1 MDILSHAHGVHE
13 GHLHGEGNIIL
24 STLEHSLLDL
34 LPMIPLLLITFILIE
49 LMEHKFSAKLQNTIR
64 KAGMLG
70 PILGALIGI
79 IPQCGFSIMA
89 VAFYSKRV
97 ISLGTMMAIFLATSD
112 EAIPVILSMPKSYGI
127 LVPFLVLKI
136 VIAATAGYI
145 IDMFVSERNRK
156 LDVACTRETEEMG
169 SLCTESSKINVKNV
183 VLHSLERTVKVMAYI
198 YVVMVIISLAVEFIG
213 IERLS
218 SGVLSGGIPQ
228 ILAFSII
235 GLVPNC
241 AVSVGIVQLY
251 SVGVISFASVIAGLC
266 SNAGLGLIYLY
277 KESKSFKKS
286 FMITLMLLT
295 ISFVAGSLIYIVDI
309 LT

>member
-1 MDILSHAHGVHE
+1 MDILSHAHGAHE

-34 LPMIPLLLITFILIE
+34 LPMIPLLLITFIVIE
-49 LMEHKFSAKLQNTIR
+49 LMEHKFADKLQNSIK
-64 KAGMLG
+64 KAGILG

-89 VAFYSKRV
+89 VAFYSKRM

-127 LVPFLVLKI
+127 LVPFLVLK
-136 VIAATAGYI
+136 VLIATTAGYI
-145 IDMFVSERNRK
+145 IDLFINEKSKRLEMV
-156 LDVACTRETEEMG
+156 CTRETEQIA
-169 SLCTESSKINVKNV
+169 SVCTETESINYKKVIY
-183 VLHSLERTVKVMAYI
+183 HSIERTFKVMLYI
-198 YVVMVIISLAVEFIG
+198 YGVMVLISLAVEFIG

-218 SGVLSGGIPQ
+218 SGVFSGGILQ

-235 GLVPNC
+235 GLIPNC

-277 KESKSFKKS
+277 KESKSFKKAFS
-286 FMITLMLLT
+286 ITLLLLI
-295 ISFVAGSLIYIVDI
+295 ISFIAGGLVYIVDV

>member
-1 MDILSHAHGVHE
+1 MDIFSHAHGAHE

-34 LPMIPLLLITFILIE
+34 LPMIPLLLITFIAIE
-49 LMEHKFSAKLQNTIR
+49 LMEHKFSSKLQNSIK
-64 KAGMLG
+64 KAGFLG

-89 VAFYSKRV
+89 VAFYSKRM

-112 EAIPVILSMPKSYGI
+112 EAIPVLLSMPKSYGI

-145 IDMFVSERNRK
+145 IDMFISEKNKK
-156 LDVACTRETEEMG
+156 LQIACTRETEQVAN
-169 SLCTESSKINVKNV
+169 LCTEVESINYKK
-183 VLHSLERTVKVMAYI
+183 VLVHSLERTIKVMLYI
-198 YVVMVIISLAVEFIG
+198 YVVMVVISVAVEFIG
-213 IERLS
+213 IEKLS
-218 SGVLSGGIPQ
+218 SGIFSGGIMQ

-235 GLVPNC
+235 GLIPNC
-241 AVSVGIVQLY
+241 AISVGIVQLY

-266 SNAGLGLIYLY
+266 SNAGLGLVYLY
-277 KESKSFKKS
+277 KESKSIKKS
-286 FMITLMLLT
+286 ISITILLLG
-295 ISFVAGSLIYIVDI
+295 ISFLAGSLLYLVDI